1 MSESSVDRLS
11 TDGQTLL
18 ASGPE
23 ATLNHLS
30 VGYWEPLLDSC
41 TVGWRALLF
50 S

>member
-1 MSESSVDRLS
+1 MSEHRADRLS

-30 VGYWEPLLDSC
+30 VGYWEPRLDSC
-41 TVGWRALLF
+41 NVGWRTLLL